1 MSDPGL
7 ALFACRGEVWSD
19 GERKSAGSLRCFSFQ
34 EGCSPEPCFTRS
46 KERRVLPGSNKKN
59 PEYVERQARIN
70 HLRKDRHQLMSR
82 IPEPFLD
89 LLHSTALVYLATI
102 GLPGEPQVS
111 AV

>member
-1 MSDPGL
+1 
-7 ALFACRGEVWSD
+7 
-19 GERKSAGSLRCFSFQ
+19 
-34 EGCSPEPCFTRS
+34 
-46 KERRVLPGSNKKN
+46 
-59 PEYVERQARIN
+59 
-70 HLRKDRHQLMSR
+70 MSR